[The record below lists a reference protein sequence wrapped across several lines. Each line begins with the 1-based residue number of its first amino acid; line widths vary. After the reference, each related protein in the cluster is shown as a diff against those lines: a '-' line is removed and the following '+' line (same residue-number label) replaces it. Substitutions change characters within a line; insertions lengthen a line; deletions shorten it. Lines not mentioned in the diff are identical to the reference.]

1 MISLLRAETLRLLSR
16 RFSQVALL
24 VVLLGL
30 GAFQLQVNSELT
42 PPTSAE
48 IAASQESFD
57 EVHRD
62 WVENHEEWQ
71 QQCID
76 SGVAPADCEMPE
88 PTIEDFLG
96 SVSFS
101 ETADVSVK
109 LSAYVL
115 ALAVFMIAGSYIGAE
130 YSSGSI
136 ANWLSFI
143 PRRRL
148 VFASKLVTTVGFALV
163 LAVIVMGLTVGSA
176 VAFAVAHDQPLD
188 GLAKVVR
195 LGARSVQLPVILAT
209 LGLCIGLLA
218 RHTAAAIGVLLGY
231 LVIWFVRNLMLADVG
246 WAQRLSPWAPEAN
259 LGALIGNGVT
269 YTVPVERIT
278 PEGPTIDEIE
288 RHLSLAHGVTYWAV
302 LLLVV
307 VIGTG
312 TIFRHRDVS

>member
-1 MISLLRAETLRLLSR
+1 VISLLRAETLRLLSR
-16 RFSQVALL
+16 RFTLVALL
-24 VVLLGL
+24 VVLLGI
-30 GAFQLQVNSELT
+30 GAFQIQVNYELT

-48 IAASQESFD
+48 IADAQASFD

-62 WVENHEEWQ
+62 WVENHQEWQ

-76 SGVAPADCEMPE
+76 AGEAPANCEMPE
-88 PTIEDFLG
+88 PTIEDFFG

-101 ETADVSVK
+101 DSADVSVK

-148 VFASKLVTTVGFALV
+148 VFASKLVTMVGFALV
-163 LAVIVMGLTVGSA
+163 VGIVVLGLTIGSA
-176 VAFAVAHDQPLD
+176 AVFASAHDQPLD
-188 GLAKVVR
+188 GLTKVVQ
-195 LGARSVQLPVILAT
+195 LGARSVLLPVMLAT
-209 LGLCIGLLA
+209 LGLCIGLVA

-246 WAQRLSPWAPEAN
+246 WAARLTPWAPEAN
-259 LGALIGNGVT
+259 LSALINNGLT

-278 PEGPTIDEIE
+278 PEGPTLDQIE
-288 RHLSLAHGVTYWAV
+288 HHLSLAHSITYWAV
-302 LLLVV
+302 LLVAV

-312 TIFRHRDVS
+312 TIFRRRDVS